1 MIRAVVKVGGSLSR
15 GENLSR
21 ICGQLAEVG
30 KRYPLLVV
38 PGGGPFADTVRALDR
53 RYGLQ
58 DSAAHWMAIQAM
70 DQYGRLLAG
79 LIPGSAAVDDLAAAP
94 SLADAGRVPVI
105 LPYMLL
111 RAADPLPHS
120 WDVTS
125 DSIAAWVAGKAGVS
139 LLALLKD
146 VDGLFGE
153 LGTLQ
158 ETMTREQLARCGG
171 VDRYLH
177 ELLPR
182 LGLEMWAINGQRSER
197 LIELLSDGTTTGTR
211 WLPPGP

>member
-1 MIRAVVKVGGSLSR
+1 
-15 GENLSR
+15 
-21 ICGQLAEVG
+21 LAEVG
-30 KRYPLLVV
+30 QRNPLLVV
-38 PGGGPFADTVRALDR
+38 PGGGPFAETVRALDR

-58 DSAAHWMAIQAM
+58 DSTAHWMAIQGM

-79 LIPGSAAVDDLAAAP
+79 LIPGSEAVDDLAAAP
-94 SLADAGRVPVI
+94 DLADAGRVPVL
-105 LPYMLL
+105 LPYALL
-111 RAADPLPHS
+111 RAADPVPHS

-125 DSIAAWVAGKAGVS
+125 DSIAAWVSGQIGVS
-139 LLALLKD
+139 LLVLLKD
-146 VDGLFGE
+146 VDGLMGE

-171 VDRYLH
+171 VDRYLP

-182 LGLEMWAINGQRSER
+182 LGLEMWAINGQRPQR
-197 LIELLSDGTTTGTR
+197 LVELLGEGTTTGTR